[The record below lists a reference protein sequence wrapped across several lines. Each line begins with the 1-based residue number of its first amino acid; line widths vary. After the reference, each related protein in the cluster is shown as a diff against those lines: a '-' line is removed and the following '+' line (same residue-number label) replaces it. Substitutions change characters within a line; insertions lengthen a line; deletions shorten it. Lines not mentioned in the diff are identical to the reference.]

1 MLLANQI
8 VAFFKSTV
16 SLEQMDE
23 VARFFVWWYK
33 FMNVDLKYFQKLWS
47 KIGATTPVTGL

>member
-23 VARFFVWWYK
+23 VARIFVWWYK
-33 FMNVDLKYFQKLWS
+33 FINVDLKYFQKVWS